1 MGNHRNLRV
10 LDAAQWVADTI
21 HRFLRLN
28 RGILNAEQLS
38 KSANS
43 IPANIVEGFGRD
55 PGRDRNRFLRNARSS
70 SEETNEHWREAHE
83 AKQVDHSLYWSVHH
97 RLVAIVR
104 MLNSLMAQ
112 G

>member
-1 MGNHRNLRV
+1 MGTHRNLRV
-10 LDAAQWVADTI
+10 LDAAQSAADAV
-21 HRFLRLN
+21 HRFLRTN

-55 PGRDRNRFLRNARSS
+55 AGPDRNRFLRHARASA
-70 SEETNEHWREAHE
+70 EETNEHWREAYE
-83 AKQVDHSLYWSVHH
+83 AGQMRKSVYWALHH

-104 MLNSLMAQ
+104 MLNALIAR

>member
-28 RGILNAEQLS
+28 RGTLNAEQLS

-55 PGRDRNRFLRNARSS
+55 RNRFLRHARSS

-83 AKQVDHSLYWSVHH
+83 AKQVDDSLYWRVHH

-104 MLNSLMAQ
+104 MLNSLMAR